1 MNYRFPK
8 NEKLKSKKTI
18 ERLFLE
24 GKSVTKFP
32 LKLFFLPTE
41 SVDEVKIKAAVS
53 VSKRNFKTAVH
64 RNRIKR
70 LLREAY
76 RLNKHLLVEKTD
88 QNYAIMVLYIGKE
101 MPEFDAIDKKM
112 KTLLQSFLAKEKS

>member
-8 NEKLKSKKTI
+8 HEKLKSKKTI
-18 ERLFLE
+18 EQLFLS

-32 LKLFFLPTE
+32 LKLFFLPVENT
-41 SVDEVKIKAAVS
+41 DAVKIKTAVS
-53 VSKRNFKTAVH
+53 VSKRNFKTAVA

-76 RLNKHLLVEKTD
+76 RNNKHIIVENTD
-88 QNYAIMVLYIGKE
+88 QHYAMIILYIGKE
-101 MPEFDAIDKKM
+101 MPQFEAVNKKM

>member
-70 LLREAY
+70 LLRETY

>member
-88 QNYAIMVLYIGKE
+88 QHYAIMILYTGKE